1 MKVRFQL
8 WGQLRKATGI
18 SAPEVELSF
27 GSVAADAIKVLADD
41 FPDLQS
47 ILLDDGGEVRPVI
60 LVFRD
65 SQQLEP
71 HDSEPLSE
79 GSELTLMSPIAG
91 G

>member
-1 MKVRFQL
+1 M
-8 WGQLRKATGI
+8 
-18 SAPEVELSF
+18 EVELSF

-47 ILLDDGGEVRPVI
+47 ILLDDGGEVRPII

-65 SQQLEP
+65 GQQLEP
-71 HDSEPLSE
+71 HDSEPLSR

>member
-18 SAPEVELSF
+18 PAPEVELSF

-47 ILLDDGGEVRPVI
+47 ILLDDGGEVRPI
-60 LVFRD
+60 KGMANGTSRRCGRYC
-65 SQQLEP
+65 P
-71 HDSEPLSE
+71 
-79 GSELTLMSPIAG
+79 G
-91 G
+91 